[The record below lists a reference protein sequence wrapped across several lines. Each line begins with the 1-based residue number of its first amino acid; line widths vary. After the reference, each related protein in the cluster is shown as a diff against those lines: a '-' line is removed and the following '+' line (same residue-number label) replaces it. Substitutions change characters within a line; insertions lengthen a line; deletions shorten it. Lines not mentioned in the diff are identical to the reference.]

1 MSIKIKLNEI
11 FREVFEDNELEIFDD
26 MSAQDI
32 DDWDSLT
39 HIQLILE
46 IEKAFQVK
54 FTLEEITK
62 TQNVGEFINLL
73 ATKITK

>member
-1 MSIKIKLNEI
+1 MSIKKDLEEI
-11 FREVFEDNELEIFDD
+11 FRDVFEDNDLELFDK
-26 MSAQDI
+26 MSAKDI

-54 FTLEEITK
+54 FTLEEVMK
-62 TQNVGEFINLL
+62 TQNVGEFIDLL
-73 ATKITK
+73 TIKIRK

>member
-1 MSIKIKLNEI
+1 MNIKMKLEEI
-11 FREVFEDNELEIFDD
+11 FRETFEDSDLEIFDD
-26 MSAQDI
+26 MSAKDI

-46 IEKAFQVK
+46 IEKAFKVK
-54 FTLEEITK
+54 FTLDEITK

-73 ATKITK
+73 ATKITQ